1 MGTVMAIQ
9 WAARFESA

>member
-1 MGTVMAIQ
+1 MAFQ